1 MKEETYSL
9 TFKGL
14 LSMTIGDPNEV
25 KNTLDS
31 IELYLRRHYSKDG
44 VPAIVFDNDE
54 FYFAAIGRRDE
65 TDS

>member
-14 LSMTIGDPNEV
+14 LSLTIKDPNEV
-25 KNTLDS
+25 KDTLDS
-31 IELYLRRHYSKDG
+31 IELYLRRHYSKEG

-54 FYFAAIGRRDE
+54 FYFAAIGRKD
-65 TDS
+65 D

>member
-1 MKEETYSL
+1 MSRETIKDL
-9 TFKGL
+9 
-14 LSMTIGDPNEV
+14 NEV
-25 KNTLDS
+25 KDTLDS

>member
-14 LSMTIGDPNEV
+14 LSLTIKDPNEV
-25 KNTLDS
+25 KDKLDS

-54 FYFAAIGRRDE
+54 FYFAAIGRKD
-65 TDS
+65 D